1 MMLKRAVEL
10 AMTKYKDFYEL
21 SYSVDIR
28 YYSSSME
35 LPMYKTKAPQ
45 IIRPDDLRRLPVFKK
60 R

>member
-1 MMLKRAVEL
+1 M